1 MWRFAADGQATSW
14 LERSGGRHAD
24 ASQLCMMCAQL
35 AGECVEGL
43 IRTLYYYQKEI
54 NVEVSSAVVTN
65 DGSTIR

>member
-1 MWRFAADGQATSW
+1 MSW
-14 LERSGGRHAD
+14 LERSADRHAD

-35 AGECVEGL
+35 SGECVQVLVG
-43 IRTLYYYQKEI
+43 TQYYYQQEI

>member
-1 MWRFAADGQATSW
+1 MSW
-14 LERSGGRHAD
+14 LERSADRHAD

-54 NVEVSSAVVTN
+54 NVEVSSAVLTSSLMPHRFY
-65 DGSTIR
+65 STTAF

>member
-1 MWRFAADGQATSW
+1 MSW
-14 LERSGGRHAD
+14 LERSADRHAD

-54 NVEVSSAVVTN
+54 NVEVSSAVLT
-65 DGSTIR
+65 SSLMPHRFYFTTAF